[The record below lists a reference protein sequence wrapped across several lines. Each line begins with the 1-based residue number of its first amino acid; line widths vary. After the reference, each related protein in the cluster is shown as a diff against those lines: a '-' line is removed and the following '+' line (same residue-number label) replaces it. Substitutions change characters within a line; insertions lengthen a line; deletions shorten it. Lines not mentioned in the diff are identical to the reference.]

1 MNNGE
6 YGGEGSVENVVRKIM
21 GIMMRMKGGGMM
33 VKRMVGRLMLMVRW
47 ND

>member
-21 GIMMRMKGGGMM
+21 GIMMKMIGGMGGGMM
-33 VKRMVGRLMLMVRW
+33 VMRMV
-47 ND
+47 